1 MLFLAQRLRA
11 LIATRILGPASFCWR
26 SRQQSAH
33 GVMLL
38 IVLLGL
44 SASWWF
50 TAKHLRVQLAQV
62 EQSARVQQAGW
73 AALVSENLRQV
84 IEKAQLM
91 GVVAMQG
98 VHSNSPWQQQL
109 AHMLVRDPVF
119 VRFALFDHNLQ
130 LLAGHAQ
137 AQQELQE
144 LLVHQQGACEEG
156 KGALLLHQHVPAASS
171 ADTGAVPL
179 LLCVTDGQGASQ
191 GYLLLRMD
199 MGYFL
204 RLHTDM
210 DLGQSGSLHL
220 LAPDGSEFAA
230 MPRRRWLSSSP
241 HPRLDAFKQVKEGA
255 GAASF
260 FLEPGKERLGSYHRA
275 KYMPLTVVVSRDWQ
289 EIRQAHAE
297 HAQRLWGLAVTVS
310 VLMLLATWALF
321 RSMMR
326 RQHLLDGLTLA
337 DKKQQALIAQLESEK
352 QRALEL
358 AASDPLTGLHNR
370 RMFYELVSSHLA
382 LARRSRKHYAL
393 LYLDL
398 DHFKQINDTLGHHAG
413 DALLQAV
420 ADRLRGMLRGSDII
434 ARMGGDEFAVLVT
447 AMDDMQDMDG
457 LAQELVSG
465 LSAPYEGIAEQ
476 VVHTST
482 SMGIA
487 FFPRDGHDVQVLC
500 RHADTAMYASKKSG
514 RNRYTYYDRVN
525 NADNERR
532 YRLLRQLP
540 QAIADEQMVLHF
552 QPKVRLEDC
561 AIVGMEALVRWQHPE
576 YGLIYPGDFIAM
588 AEEHGH
594 IQALGDW
601 VMQAC
606 CRQIAAWRMQGMDVV
621 PMAFNVSPLQ
631 LKDCAFPTRIATCL
645 QHYGVRASDIEVEV
659 TESCLVEPD
668 GLSARVLYQL
678 QNMGVHIAL
687 DDFGTGFSSL
697 SQIRALP
704 IGTIKL
710 DKSFVNALRSS
721 HEAGV
726 LVTSIITLAHNLKMQ
741 VVAEGVELM
750 DQLVYLK
757 TAGCDVVQ
765 GYFLSRPVPAQQA
778 EVLLK
783 QGVLEPA

>member
-1 MLFLAQRLRA
+1 MFFLPQRLRA
-11 LIATRILGPASFCWR
+11 LIANRTSGPANSRWR
-26 SRQQSAH
+26 SHQQSAH
-33 GVMLL
+33 VAMVV
-38 IVLLGL
+38 IVVLGL
-44 SASWWF
+44 SASWWL
-50 TAKHLRVQLAQV
+50 TSKHLRIQLTHV
-62 EQSARVQQAGW
+62 EQSARMQQAGW

-91 GVVAMQG
+91 SVVALQG
-98 VHSNSPWQQQL
+98 VQSKGPWQQQL
-109 AHMLVRDPVF
+109 AHMLDRDPVF
-119 VRFALFDHNLQ
+119 VRFALFDQKLQ

-137 AQQELQE
+137 AQQELQA
-144 LLVHQQGACEEG
+144 LLPHQQGSCEEG
-156 KGALLLHQHVPAASS
+156 KGALLLHQPVAPSSPARA
-171 ADTGAVPL
+171 GAVPL
-179 LLCVTDGQGASQ
+179 LLCVPDDKGISQ
-191 GYLLLRMD
+191 GYLLLHMD

-204 RLHTDM
+204 RLHMDM

-220 LAPDGSEFAA
+220 LAPDGSELAS
-230 MPRRRWLSSSP
+230 MSGGGWLASTP
-241 HPRLDAFKQVKEGA
+241 QQRLTVFQQVSEGA
-255 GAASF
+255 GAINF
-260 FLEPGKERLGSYHRA
+260 FLQPGQERLGSYHRA
-275 KYMPLTVVVSRDWQ
+275 KHMPLTVVVSRDWQ
-289 EIRQAHAE
+289 EIRQNHTE
-297 HAQRLWGLAVTVS
+297 NAQRLWGIVATVS
-310 VLMLLATWALF
+310 LLMLLATWALK
-321 RSMMR
+321 RSMAR
-326 RQHLLDGLTLA
+326 RQHLLEVLTEA
-337 DKKQQALIAQLESEK
+337 DHKQQALIAQLESEK

-398 DHFKQINDTLGHHAG
+398 DHFKHINDTLGHHTG

-420 ADRLRGMLRGSDII
+420 AERLRTMLRGSDII

-447 AMDDMQDMDG
+447 AMDDMHDMDG
-457 LAQELVSG
+457 LAQKLVAG
-465 LSAPYEGIAEQ
+465 LSAPYEGIGEQ

-482 SMGIA
+482 SMGVA

-500 RHADTAMYASKKSG
+500 RHADTAMYASKKAG
-514 RNRYTYYDRVN
+514 RNRYTYYDRVHN
-525 NADNERR
+525 PDSERH

-540 QAIADEQMVLHF
+540 QAITDEQLVLHF

-561 AIVGMEALVRWQHPE
+561 AIVGMEALVRWQHPDF
-576 YGLIYPGDFIAM
+576 GLIYPGDFIPM

-606 CRQIAAWRMQGMDVV
+606 CRQIAAWRMQGIDVV
-621 PMAFNVSPLQ
+621 PLAFNVSPLQ

-678 QNMGVHIAL
+678 QNMGVKIAL

-704 IGTIKL
+704 ISTIKL

-726 LVTSIITLAHNLKMQ
+726 LVSSIITLAHNLKMQ

-765 GYFLSRPVPAQQA
+765 GYFLSRPVPVQQA
-778 EVLLK
+778 EILLK
-783 QGVLEPA
+783 QGVLEPT